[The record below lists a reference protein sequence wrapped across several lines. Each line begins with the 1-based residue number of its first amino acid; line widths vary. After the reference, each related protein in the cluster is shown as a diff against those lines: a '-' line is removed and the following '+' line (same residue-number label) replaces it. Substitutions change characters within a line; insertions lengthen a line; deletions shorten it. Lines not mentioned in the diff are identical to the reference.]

1 MSKKKL
7 AKGIVGG
14 KPAPKPKYKA
24 DRRLSSSV
32 ESRLKE
38 QESVKRNAPAPKT
51 TGGPAFKQTPKERAA
66 DKAKKSDDTRVKSA
80 GENLTAAQRKRINDA
95 PTPQALTSLQSTMVK
110 EIDALKSLS
119 DAEKKTR
126 KANLKGAI
134 ENRKDTLR
142 ERAKTPAKKPKPKNP
157 DEVKQSAKERARA
170 GFGNV
175 RSIGTT
181 QRNKKEG
188 PGMMASYTSMQRADA
203 IIKAGKDLQS
213 GKITKAQYD
222 DIMDAIDKQDAS
234 EVMMAKAKASAN
246 RKKEFK
252 GYTPRSPFNKGGMA
266 SRKGNF
272 DMRRG
277 GMFMK

>member
-7 AKGIVGG
+7 AKKVTGG
-14 KPAPKPKYKA
+14 KPDPKPKYKA

-32 ESRLKE
+32 QSRLKE
-38 QESVKRNAPAPKT
+38 QESVKRNAPASKT
-51 TGGPAFKQTPKERAA
+51 TGGPAFKQTQKERAA

-80 GENLTAAQRKRINDA
+80 GGSLTAAQKKRINDA

-142 ERAKTPAKKPKPKNP
+142 ERAKTPAKKEAPKDPAKR
-157 DEVKQSAKERARA
+157 KQSAEERAKA
-170 GFGNV
+170 SFGNV

-203 IIKAGKDLQS
+203 IVKAGKDLRS
-213 GKITKAQYD
+213 GKITQAEYD
-222 DIMDAIDKQDAS
+222 KIMAAIDKKDIAAGQK
-234 EVMMAKAKASAN
+234 AKLKASA
-246 RKKEFK
+246 
-252 GYTPRSPFNKGGMA
+252 GRSKPVKPLPNPFANMKRGGMIRTGHTDMRKGGMFY
-266 SRKGNF
+266 K
-272 DMRRG
+272 
-277 GMFMK
+277 